1 MLGIVIDGYALIL
14 NSLASCACDAIEP
27 PVPPAA
33 HKVACI
39 PDKIVVRVSGR
50 YGVKVFAEAFCDI
63 VTLYSVSGCPWCRD
77 KEAIGVDP
85 SFQFGMGVLYIHKG
99 VAGLGDRCLF
109 SWAYE
114 WGRGVGRCTASGSV
128 QGY

>member
-1 MLGIVIDGYALIL
+1 MGRNGGVLGIVIGGYALIL

-85 SFQFGMGVLYIHKG
+85 SFQFGMGV
-99 VAGLGDRCLF
+99 C
-109 SWAYE
+109 S
-114 WGRGVGRCTASGSV
+114 
-128 QGY
+128 QGYFTWRFFQTVFRRPDS